1 MPMSKEA
8 EVSRYLCITEKVKTP
23 FGKVFSHVDLRP
35 DGQVQGVHYS
45 YPGKFEDTS
54 IGDALEALAQKTRE
68 MIREI

>member
-1 MPMSKEA
+1 MPMSKET

-35 DGQVQGVHYS
+35 DG
-45 YPGKFEDTS
+45 PGKFEDTS

-68 MIREI
+68 LIREI